1 MDRIDMIL
9 ESENETIIEL
19 VDLIG
24 AEHTWKLVEMFG
36 GSQFYLPMPE
46 NIAREYRNSKIY
58 KDYKNG
64 MGYKALKTKYRL
76 SEMTIRRIIKSEMEK
91 RKAVKK

>member
-1 MDRIDMIL
+1 MNKTDMIL
-9 ESENETIIEL
+9 ESDNETILEL

-24 AEHTWKLVEMFG
+24 AEHTWKLIEMFG
-36 GSQFYLPMPE
+36 GSQLYLPMPE

-64 MGYKALKTKYRL
+64 LDYKKLKTKYRL
-76 SEMTIRRIIKSEMEK
+76 SEMTIRKIIKSETEK
-91 RKAVKK
+91 RKAVRK